1 MNRNS
6 FDYLSIIGRGGF
18 GKVWKV
24 SHKQTKILY
33 AMKEMNKA
41 KIIDK
46 KSDKSVKSERDLLSK
61 LNHPFIINMHFSF
74 QDSDNLYLVMD
85 LLTGGDLRYHIC
97 KKRYFTEEQAKFF
110 ISCII
115 LGLEYC
121 HYYHIIHRDIKPE
134 NLILDNRGYV
144 HITDFGIA
152 KIQISNNHKETSG
165 TPGYMSPEVLCG
177 QNHTISVDYFALG
190 VMGYE
195 FMMGVRPYLGSN
207 RKEIKEKIMAKQAI
221 IHRKD
226 IKNGWSLESADFI
239 NRLLQRKPV
248 KRLGAHGIL
257 ELKNHIWFKNYNWND
272 LYNKK
277 LIAPFIPSNEDNF
290 DYKYCNNV
298 EKQGLKTKE
307 RYAEIVISDNYK
319 TIFNTYLYFNRNDL
333 KDKKEG
339 KENNEIYQNIHE
351 KMYIA
356 LNPHTRNRS
365 VVTDFSNYRKFS
377 SKNNYNING
386 ETGND
391 IFHGRAFSAMG
402 VGPNKA
408 FLEANKYLNY
418 HKIKKIA
425 ITNNNKYILASNKNK
440 TNVFT
445 KKKLNTNSNI
455 TNSYKTNNT
464 KNSTNS
470 NINNSNT
477 INKNNTTNKKI
488 NTNNNINNSNNTI
501 NKTTKI
507 ISTNSNINNNNVINK
522 NNTTNK
528 NINTNS
534 NINNKKNKMK
544 IYMHINHNRSKTK
557 STINGMGIISNKDK
571 ENYNYNCILT
581 DKNNCKFEKK

>member
-24 SHKQTKILY
+24 SNKQTKILY

-134 NLILDNRGYV
+134 NLILDSRGYV

-239 NRLLQRKPV
+239 NRLLQRKPM

-257 ELKNHIWFKNYNWND
+257 EVKNHIWFKNYNWND
-272 LYNKK
+272 LYNRK

-333 KDKKEG
+333 KDKKE
-339 KENNEIYQNIHE
+339 NNDIYQNIHE

-365 VVTDFSNYRKFS
+365 VVTNFSNYRKFS

-386 ETGND
+386 ETAND
-391 IFHGRAFSAMG
+391 IFHGRAFSSMG

-440 TNVFT
+440 NNVFI
-445 KKKLNTNSNI
+445 KKKLNTNNNI
-455 TNSYKTNNT
+455 TTSYKTNNT
-464 KNSTNS
+464 KNYTNS
-470 NINNSNT
+470 NINNNNT
-477 INKNNTTNKKI
+477 INKNNMTNKNINI
-488 NTNNNINNSNNTI
+488 NTNNNINNT
-501 NKTTKI
+501 
-507 ISTNSNINNNNVINK
+507 INK
-522 NNTTNK
+522 NNMINK
-528 NINTNS
+528 NINTNNNS
-534 NINNKKNKMK
+534 TINKNNTNKNISTNYNNKKNKMK

-557 STINGMGIISNKDK
+557 STLNGIGIMSNKDK

-581 DKNNCKFEKK
+581 DKNNYKLEKK